1 VEASLS
7 QLGRITWAKVEG
19 RELEYKI
26 SPGPSF
32 PKRGNC
38 GGISFS
44 IGENYVSKGGRKGI
58 RI

>member
-1 VEASLS
+1 VK
-7 QLGRITWAKVEG
+7 GG
-19 RELEYKI
+19 ELEYKI